1 MSVFRK
7 MFKYDDALD
16 VFSVHGLGGTWGAIA
31 TGIFAVSAV
40 NSGGKGFIDGNPGQV
55 LTQLMSVGVAWAI
68 AIVGTLIC
76 LFLTNLITGYR
87 LRVTEKEE
95 AEGLDISQHGEQIES
110 SN

>member
-1 MSVFRK
+1 
-7 MFKYDDALD
+7 
-16 VFSVHGLGGTWGAIA
+16 
-31 TGIFAVSAV
+31 
-40 NSGGKGFIDGNPGQV
+40 
-55 LTQLMSVGVAWAI
+55 MSVGVAWAI

-76 LFLTNLITGYR
+76 LFLTNLITGNR